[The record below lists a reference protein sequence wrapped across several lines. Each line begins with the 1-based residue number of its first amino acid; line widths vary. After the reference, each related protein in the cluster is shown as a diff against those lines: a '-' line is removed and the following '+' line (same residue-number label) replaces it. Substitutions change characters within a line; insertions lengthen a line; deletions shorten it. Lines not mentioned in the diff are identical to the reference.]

1 MAAAIAMPNG
11 KMRIP
16 DRAFSPTEVESNGS
30 GAPLLALLHRFAGEP
45 QFLEGQLRSMAAF
58 NTPAMYRE
66 ASFARRSGVGDGLRR
81 ELRHAGPMYQPISRV
96 CLPAPILSDRP
107 TIHSTAGR
115 DRHVG
120 GNHD

>member
-16 DRAFSPTEVESNGS
+16 DRAFSPTEVESNG
-30 GAPLLALLHRFAGEP
+30 APRLALLHRFAGEP

-66 ASFARRSGVGDGLRR
+66 ASFARRSGVGAGLRR
-81 ELRHAGPMYQPISRV
+81 ELRHAGHIVPNHFSGVSSRTV
-96 CLPAPILSDRP
+96 SF
-107 TIHSTAGR
+107 
-115 DRHVG
+115 
-120 GNHD
+120 